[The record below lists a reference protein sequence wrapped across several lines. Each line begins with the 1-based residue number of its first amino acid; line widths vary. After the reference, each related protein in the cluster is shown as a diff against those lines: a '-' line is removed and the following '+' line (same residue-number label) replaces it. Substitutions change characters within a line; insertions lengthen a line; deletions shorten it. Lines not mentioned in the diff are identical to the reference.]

1 MGISFAWVTWEFAG
15 RIAKPLELS
24 VVSDCGSLT
33 VWPWV
38 LEPDFKALYLRL

>member
-38 LEPDFKALYLRL
+38 LEPDFKVLYLGL